1 MTVEQYLF
9 LLRAELTGY
18 LSQEELEDILRYYT
32 EYFEE
37 AGPER
42 EREVMMELGSPQRLA
57 EKILGRPTEENMI
70 PAAEPYAYGP
80 QEGDYIPQT
89 GSGMPRWL
97 FILILVAAAIFAG
110 PVLLGLVFG
119 LGLGG
124 LVCVTVGLGL
134 VMGGVGKLS
143 FGGFLYLGG
152 GGLITTAVGLF
163 LLAGALAAVWG
174 AVKLIHWFRCNF
186 VEGGYQDEKA
196 C

>member
-9 LLRAELTGY
+9 LLRAELTGS

-57 EKILGRPTEENMI
+57 EKILGRPAEEAMT
-70 PAAEPYAYGP
+70 PAAEPYAYGA
-80 QEGDYIPQT
+80 QEADYIPQT
-89 GSGMPRWL
+89 GGGMPRWL
-97 FILILVAAAIFAG
+97 FILILVMAAVVAG

-124 LVCVTVGLGL
+124 VICVTVGLGL
-134 VMGGVGKLS
+134 IVGGVGRLS
-143 FGGFLYLGG
+143 FGGLLYLGG
-152 GGLITTAVGLF
+152 GGLITMAVGLF
-163 LLAGALAAVWG
+163 LLVGAVAAVWG
-174 AVKLIHWFRCNF
+174 TVKLIRWFHGSF
-186 VEGGYQDEKA
+186 VEEGY
-196 C
+196 